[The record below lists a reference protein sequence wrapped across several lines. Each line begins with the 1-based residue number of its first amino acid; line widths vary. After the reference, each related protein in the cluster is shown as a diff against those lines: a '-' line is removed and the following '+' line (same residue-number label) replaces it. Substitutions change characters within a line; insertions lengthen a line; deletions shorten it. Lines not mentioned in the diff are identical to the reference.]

1 MSAALAEASSAAVA
15 SSANVERQ
23 TLGLREPF
31 QPGHK
36 GCLTTRPRFDKTD
49 QNAELTAA
57 TSRFA
62 DDELEWVSTMGSNVQ
77 RNRWH
82 RDSEV
87 NPFLQHPIE
96 CFETTGVGS
105 DAVAAVGLR
114 TELAR
119 WS

>member
-1 MSAALAEASSAAVA
+1 MLD
-15 SSANVERQ
+15 N
-23 TLGLREPF
+23 
-31 QPGHK
+31 
-36 GCLTTRPRFDKTD
+36 PRFDKTD

-87 NPFLQHPIE
+87 NPFLQHPRMLRDRRCAVSKLTILVDIGWPTIE
-96 CFETTGVGS
+96 GILTPIGIPSAPQVLVLVRPVFCVSSTSLSQEP
-105 DAVAAVGLR
+105 
-114 TELAR
+114 
-119 WS
+119 